1 MTKIKDVIDAL
12 ETFAPTCLKEEYD
25 NVGLMVGNPNEE
37 VKKIITCLDVTSDV
51 VSLAIKK
58 GANLIISHHPLI
70 FNPLYTLDLS
80 EGKGKIIEKCIA
92 NKIAVI
98 SEHTN
103 LDKAAEGMNF
113 KLAEILG
120 GKNIQVQENVCGV
133 LFDIEKQ
140 DVAEFAKL
148 VSLKLD
154 DDTVT
159 YVDTKKKI
167 KKVFAC
173 TGGGGSDRDNY
184 EFAKAN
190 ADVYLSGDF
199 KHHNYIDAKEDNFAI
214 VSFSHYASE
223 IIAEDILK
231 DFLAKKVGVQ
241 VITAKQERPFKTIK

>member
-103 LDKAAEGMNF
+103 LDKATQGMNY
-113 KLAEILG
+113 KLAEILD
-120 GKNIQVQENVCGV
+120 GKNIQVQDSVCGV

-148 VSLKLD
+148 VSSKLD

-159 YVDTKKKI
+159 YVDAKKKI

-214 VSFSHYASE
+214 VSFSHYSSE

-231 DFLAKKVGVQ
+231 DFLVKKVGIQ

>member
-1 MTKIKDVIDAL
+1 MTKIKDVINAL
-12 ETFAPTCLKEEYD
+12 ESFAPTCLKEEYD
-25 NVGLMVGNPNEE
+25 NVGLMVGNPDEE

-51 VSLAIKK
+51 IALAIKK
-58 GANLIISHHPLI
+58 RANLIISHHPLI
-70 FNPLYTLDLS
+70 FNPLYSIDMS

-92 NKIAVI
+92 KKIAVI

-103 LDKAAEGMNF
+103 LDKAAQGMNY

-120 GKNIQVQENVCGV
+120 GKNIKVQDGVCGV
-133 LFDIEKQ
+133 LFEVEKQ
-140 DVAEFAKL
+140 DVADFAKL
-148 VSLKLD
+148 VSKKLN

-159 YVDTKKKI
+159 YVETKKKI

-184 EFAKAN
+184 EFAKIN

-199 KHHNYIDAKEDNFAI
+199 KHHNYVDAKEDNFAI
-214 VSFSHYASE
+214 VSFSHYSSE

-231 DFLAKKVGVQ
+231 DCLASIGLEI
-241 VITAKQERPFKTIK
+241 ITSKQERPFKTIK